1 MKEIFIYNGS
11 DKLYVRVL
19 VQEDL
24 IFIQSFNVSTNN
36 LINRD
41 IYLNI

>member
-24 IFIQSFNVSTNN
+24 IFIQSFNVSMNN